1 MKKSNQVVGLPIIS
15 IQSGTEIG
23 HVKSLVI
30 NSADK
35 SIDFLTVDHPD
46 WDVSVKAVPFR
57 KVIGVGEYAVMIEEE
72 KGIFDLSEIPI
83 ANELVKKK
91 ISIIGTKIIDRG
103 GQFHGEVNEFFLDD
117 HTGRILGLQFKNGDA
132 EHFLSIE
139 HVITLG
145 KDLLI
150 VSVDAFEQTVT
161 QPEAFL
167 SNHDQQQNEA
177 QLKKEPE
184 KSMKEAR
191 VIESEQLSSYAQV
204 SNTDESSDFKEKQ
217 VEILEGKKLLK
228 DIYAPDGNLL
238 FEKGSILNR
247 KEIEKA
253 QNTGVGVVVELSM
266 HVSQ

>member
-72 KGIFDLSEIPI
+72 KAIFDLSEIPI

-117 HTGRILGLQFKNGDA
+117 NTGRILGLQFKNADA

-150 VSVDAFEQTVT
+150 VSIDAFDHIVS

-167 SNHDQQQNEA
+167 SNQEQQLSEA
-177 QLKKEPE
+177 PMKTEPDKNME
-184 KSMKEAR
+184 EAR
-191 VIESEQLSSYAQV
+191 VIESEQLSKYAEA
-204 SNTDESSDFKEKQ
+204 SESGESSDFREKQ

-238 FEKGSILNR
+238 FAEGSILSR

-266 HVSQ
+266 HVSE